1 MGQLSPWSSNAQND
15 PSVPQ
20 SRPGDDEDLRHRRF
34 IFMGRTQ
41 LRISSNV
48 WDTGTVRVVLSIF
61 AFALMMHSVQEA
73 HICWAGWLSVRVE
86 HCWKHWWCV
95 RRQACCLGIE
105 LPFNRGRSIPQRF
118 AGISS
123 SKTKALHMDQDSKST
138 LMELS
143 FIILCL

>member
-1 MGQLSPWSSNAQND
+1 MRAFRWVSYRRGQVMHRTAHPYHNPGFGTTRIYIVHVSS
-15 PSVPQ
+15 
-20 SRPGDDEDLRHRRF
+20 SREGHA
-34 IFMGRTQ
+34 IQ
-41 LRISSNV
+41 HRISSTV
-48 WDTGTVRVVLSIF
+48 RDTGTVCVLLSVFPF
-61 AFALMMHSVQEA
+61 AFMMHPVQEA

-123 SKTKALHMDQDSKST
+123 SKTKEIGRASCR
-138 LMELS
+138 ERV
-143 FIILCL
+143 